1 MKNIILTLLTL
12 LTLTAYS
19 QKVDCVKYPLHSDI
33 WEFVCDKSMGIMII
47 PEQGGSFPIKTSDY
61 VMDNIDLEKIKSYLL
76 QSLNEFRA
84 DYGKPPVKESKWLT
98 KISEDYAPKLFKDF
112 KHDIKGL
119 KRYWDKEIS
128 MSENICPYTLCMFSL
143 VTEKDGDINKVIAD
157 AYFDYYVSSERHTDM
172 LLNESHTYYGFGLS
186 IKGEKMFGVVRS
198 SNIKK
203 P

>member
-12 LTLTAYS
+12 LTLTTYS

-61 VMDNIDLEKIKSYLL
+61 VKDNIDLVKVESYLL
-76 QSLNEFRA
+76 ESLNEFRA

-98 KISEDYAPKLFKDF
+98 KISEDYASKLHNNF
-112 KHDIKGL
+112 KHDYIE
-119 KRYWDKEIS
+119 RYWNKGIS
-128 MSENICPYTLCMFSL
+128 MSENIASMYLCQFSHL
-143 VTEKDGDINKVIAD
+143 TEKDGDLNKIIAD
-157 AYFDYYVSSERHTDM
+157 SFFDDYVVSEGHTKM
-172 LLNESHTYYGFGLS
+172 LLNENHTYYGFGLARTGTKLS
-186 IKGEKMFGVVRS
+186 TVVRS
-198 SNIKK
+198 SNVKK

>member
-12 LTLTAYS
+12 LTLTTYS

-47 PEQGGSFPIKTSDY
+47 PEQGGSFPLSTSDY

-76 QSLNEFRA
+76 ESLNEFRA

-112 KHDIKGL
+112 KHDYIE
-119 KRYWDKEIS
+119 RYWNKGIS
-128 MSENICPYTLCMFSL
+128 MSENICPYNLCMFSY
-143 VTEKDGDINKVIAD
+143 VTEKNGDVNKVIAD
-157 AYFDYYVSSERHTDM
+157 AYFDYYVSSESHTDM